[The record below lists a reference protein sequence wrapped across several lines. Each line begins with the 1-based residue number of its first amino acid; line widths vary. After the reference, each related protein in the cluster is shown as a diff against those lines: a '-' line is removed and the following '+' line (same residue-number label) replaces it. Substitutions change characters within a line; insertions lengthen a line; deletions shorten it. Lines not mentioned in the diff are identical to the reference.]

1 MCSLAFYPLQWRHNE
16 HDGVSSH
23 RCLLCLL
30 NCWFSR
36 RSKKISKLRVTGLC
50 TGNSPVTSE
59 FPAQKVSNAENV
71 STARSGELQQKRQ
84 NSALLTPVRG
94 FLSQRANY
102 TDILFHVITSS
113 CISIRLFV
121 RLFKGGPLPGPKIT
135 FWHLSSPC
143 QQLTSPIKPETPRWR
158 AWHHMQQANSEVQVR
173 MSETYLRAEIE
184 I

>member
-1 MCSLAFYPLQWRHNE
+1 MSMMASQVTGVSSVYSNVGSAADLRKYQNSASLAFVR
-16 HDGVSSH
+16 GIH
-23 RCLLCLL
+23 R
-30 NCWFSR
+30 WP
-36 RSKKISKLRVTGLC
+36 V
-50 TGNSPVTSE
+50 NSPHKQSVTPKM
-59 FPAQKVSNAENV
+59 FPQPVQANYSRKN
-71 STARSGELQQKRQ
+71 K

-102 TDILFHVITSS
+102 ADILFHGITSS

-173 MSETYLRAEIE
+173 MSRNLSPGRDRDLG
-184 I
+184 